1 MRRVGPAWLDPR
13 SWLAV
18 AVLLGVLAGC
28 RAPTPAP
35 ADEAG
40 AKSPTG
46 AITTLIADLRG
57 NDLAGYARHALPPEV
72 HAGVARAWAE
82 GRTLWPLT
90 VLPLDARVPAMIDD
104 LASPGGEQRWQASY
118 RRQFAGEHIELKSAA
133 VALGLFSVQH
143 LLTEA
148 DLGLD
153 ERNHCIQLAKAL
165 SEWGAR
171 APLGDAERARAAIPQ
186 LAAAARRTGLTG
198 AEAFARAGMNPAL
211 QRLAPFFAGAKQVLA
226 GYGLDVDAALAAA
239 EVSLIEQKGDQAKV
253 RVRYPL
259 AGTVID
265 ATVPMIRLGGHWYPA
280 DAVHHA
286 RRIASDEPPSS
297 AASG

>member
-1 MRRVGPAWLDPR
+1 MRRVCPAWRDLR
-13 SWLAV
+13 SWLA
-18 AVLLGVLAGC
+18 AGVLLAALAAC
-28 RAPTPAP
+28 RAPTSDPAAP
-35 ADEAG
+35 ARAT
-40 AKSPTG
+40 SPTG
-46 AITTLIADLRG
+46 AVSALIADLRQS
-57 NDLAGYARHALPPEV
+57 DLAGYARHALPPEV

-90 VLPLDARVPAMIDD
+90 VLPLDARLPAMISD
-104 LASPGGEQRWQASY
+104 LASPGGEARWQESY

-153 ERNHCIQLAKAL
+153 ERDHCIQLAKAL

-171 APLGDAERARAAIPQ
+171 APLGDPKRAQAAIPP
-186 LAAAARRTGLTG
+186 LAAAARRTGLVG
-198 AEAFARAGMNPAL
+198 AEAFARAGMDPAL
-211 QRLAPFFAGAKQVLA
+211 QRLGPFFASAKQVLA
-226 GYGLDVDAALAAA
+226 GYDLDLDAALAAT
-239 EVSLIEQKGDQAKV
+239 EVSLLEQKGNQARV

-259 AGTVID
+259 AGRMID
-265 ATVPMIRLGGHWYPA
+265 ATVPMIRLRGHWYPT

-286 RRIASDEPPSS
+286 RRLASDTPP
-297 AASG
+297 ASG